1 MQSPVSPATACKNQQ
16 QEEAIQVQQTSK
28 VFDLLTPPN
37 TSSSTTE
44 TENSSSSVPTPL
56 SPTAS
61 APNHHDYYHP
71 AHLSKAQ
78 FNSILVNS
86 ATNLLK
92 ILYSKQQ
99 HNCDTKQIKQFIIEI
114 LKRSKTS
121 IQSLQL
127 ACFYIYKL
135 IKITTSSG
143 SVTPL
148 PIKCQH
154 LFLGLVIIASKFN
167 QDYNYSFKSWCK
179 IVGLSEET
187 KNIQHLR
194 DIEVQI
200 LKVLNYEL
208 GLMGDKYE
216 NWCNILFIFGYDFIK
231 YQIIKKKSQSPSYSE
246 SDAILSNDLIWDLD
260 LGSYSFKLTK
270 WLQFFQ
276 DLDIDNLKIVKIRF
290 ESYFKQQVNG
300 KVFIVVE
307 QAQSSKKRCRDGED
321 ITVALF
327 DNIKKIKV

>member
-1 MQSPVSPATACKNQQ
+1 MQSPISPSCKK
-16 QEEAIQVQQTSK
+16 EEQSQSQVEK
-28 VFDLLTPPN
+28 VAQISQKTEGADMLTPPN
-37 TSSSTTE
+37 SSSSTE
-44 TENSSSSVPTPL
+44 TESTLLTKPL

-61 APNHHDYYHP
+61 APNHHDYYYQ

-92 ILYSKQQ
+92 ILYSKQKQ
-99 HNCDTKQIKQFIIEI
+99 HTCDTVKTKQFIIEI

-135 IKITTSSG
+135 IITTKNSQ
-143 SVTPL
+143 L

-179 IVGLSEET
+179 IIGLDEDA
-187 KNIQHLR
+187 KHIQHLR
-194 DIEVQI
+194 SVEIQI
-200 LKVLNYEL
+200 LGLLNYEL

-231 YQIIKKKSQSPSYSE
+231 YQIIKQSSTMR
-246 SDAILSNDLIWDLD
+246 DDILSNDLIWDLD
-260 LGSYSFKLTK
+260 MVSYTDKLSK
-270 WLQFFQ
+270 WWQFFN
-276 DLDIDNLKIVKIRF
+276 DLNIDNLKFVKIRF
-290 ESYFKQQVNG
+290 ETYFSQQLNQ
-300 KVFIVVE
+300 KVFIVQQE
-307 QAQSSKKRCRDGED
+307 AGRKRCRDD
-321 ITVALF
+321 VTVTLF
-327 DNIKKIKV
+327 DHIKKIKV